1 MKQIPKRGSH
11 NLPGST
17 DGAIVSVAL
26 NNGGEVGDA
35 AILNG
40 EQIEEG
46 AVDAAMAT
54 SGHDMETPFAM
65 NGGGFRER
73 IAGEG
78 ETGGIRRKRNNGMEV
93 DEEDINAHNER
104 ALLYIIPQRR

>member
-11 NLPGST
+11 NLPWIT

-35 AILNG
+35 AILDG
-40 EQIEEG
+40 EGIGEG
-46 AVDAAMAT
+46 VVNVATAT
-54 SGHDMETPFAM
+54 SGDNMEAPLSL
-65 NGGGFRER
+65 NGGGIRER

-93 DEEDINAHNER
+93 DEDEVNAHNRR
-104 ALLYIIPQRR
+104 ALLYIIPQRG